1 MKLSSEVLF
10 INYMVLTYSDLQI
23 IDSCV
28 CMYVLMSNSNKL
40 LFVIL
45 KYLKICRVVNMV
57 KIKK

>member
-1 MKLSSEVLF
+1 
-10 INYMVLTYSDLQI
+10 MVLIYSDLQI
-23 IDSCV
+23 IDGCV

-45 KYLKICRVVNMV
+45 KYLKKLFCRVVNMV